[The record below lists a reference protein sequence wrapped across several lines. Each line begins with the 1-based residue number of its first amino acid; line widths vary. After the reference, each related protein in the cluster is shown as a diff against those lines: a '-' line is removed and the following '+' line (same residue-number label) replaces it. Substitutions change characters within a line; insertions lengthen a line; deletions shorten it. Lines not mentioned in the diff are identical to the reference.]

1 MNLESDG
8 RWDDMQYM
16 HSEIG
21 EVIRKV
27 RKDRGLKLEDLADNN
42 ISVATIS
49 NIERGVP
56 HVKTD
61 KILYLLEKMKIQ
73 LESIPALIMGSKKS

>member
-1 MNLESDG
+1 
-8 RWDDMQYM
+8 MQYM